1 MNTDKFFKVNEIF
14 FSIQGESMFTGKPT
28 IFLRFTGCPFN
39 CSYCDTAYAFTEGT
53 KMSIDEILNSIIN
66 YKTRY
71 FCITGGEPLVQ
82 PHLHDLINIL
92 LDENYIIT
100 IETSGLVD
108 ISRLNKNISITM
120 DIKTPSSN
128 ESKNNIFNNINHL
141 KKNDAIKFVIASDE
155 DYIWSKKII
164 EKYSLI
170 KICSIYFSP
179 SFNEYSIKTLA
190 EKIINDQL
198 EVTLQNQFHKQIW
211 GDIRGK

>member
-14 FSIQGESMFTGKPT
+14 FSIQGESMFMGKPT

-71 FCITGGEPLVQ
+71 LCITGGEPLVQ

-141 KKNDAIKFVIASDE
+141 KKNDVIKFVIANDD
-155 DYIWSKKII
+155 DYTWSKKII

-190 EKIINDQL
+190 ENIINDQL

>member
-1 MNTDKFFKVNEIF
+1 
-14 FSIQGESMFTGKPT
+14 
-28 IFLRFTGCPFN
+28 
-39 CSYCDTAYAFTEGT
+39 
-53 KMSIDEILNSIIN
+53 
-66 YKTRY
+66 
-71 FCITGGEPLVQ
+71 
-82 PHLHDLINIL
+82 
-92 LDENYIIT
+92 
-100 IETSGLVD
+100 
-108 ISRLNKNISITM
+108 M

-128 ESKNNIFNNINHL
+128 ESKNNIFNNINYL
-141 KKNDAIKFVIASDE
+141 KKNDAIKFVIANDD

-164 EKYSLI
+164 EKYSLT

>member
-1 MNTDKFFKVNEIF
+1 
-14 FSIQGESMFTGKPT
+14 MFTGKPT

-71 FCITGGEPLVQ
+71 VCITGGEPLVQ

-190 EKIINDQL
+190 ENIINDQL

>member
-1 MNTDKFFKVNEIF
+1 VNTDKFFKVNEIF
-14 FSIQGESMFTGKPT
+14 FSIQGESMFMGKPT
-28 IFLRFTGCPFN
+28 IFLRFTGCPFD
-39 CSYCDTAYAFTEGT
+39 CAYCDTTYAFTEGT
-53 KMSIDEILNSIIN
+53 KMSIDEILNSIVN

-71 FCITGGEPLVQ
+71 VCITGGEPLVQ
-82 PHLHDLINIL
+82 PHLHDLTNIL
-92 LDENYIIT
+92 LDKNYIIT

-128 ESKNNIFNNINHL
+128 ESKNNIFDNINYL
-141 KKNDAIKFVIASDE
+141 KKNDVIKFVIANDD
-155 DYIWSKKII
+155 DYAWSKKII
-164 EKYSLI
+164 EKYSLT

-179 SFNEYSIKTLA
+179 SFNDYSIKTLA

-211 GDIRGK
+211 GEIRGK

>member
-14 FSIQGESMFTGKPT
+14 FSIQGESMFMGKPT

-71 FCITGGEPLVQ
+71 LCITGGEPLVQ

-128 ESKNNIFNNINHL
+128 ESKNNIFNNINYL
-141 KKNDAIKFVIASDE
+141 KKNDVIKFVIANDD

-190 EKIINDQL
+190 ENIINDQL

>member
-71 FCITGGEPLVQ
+71 LCITGGEPLVQ

-190 EKIINDQL
+190 ENIINDQL

>member
-71 FCITGGEPLVQ
+71 LCITGGEPLVQ

-92 LDENYIIT
+92 LDKNYIIT

-190 EKIINDQL
+190 ENIINDQL

>member
-39 CSYCDTAYAFTEGT
+39 CSYCDTEYAFTEGT

-66 YKTRY
+66 YRTRY
-71 FCITGGEPLVQ
+71 VCITGGEPLVQ
-82 PHLHDLINIL
+82 PHLHDLTNIL
-92 LDENYIIT
+92 LDKNYIIT

>member
-14 FSIQGESMFTGKPT
+14 FSIQGESMFMGKPT
-28 IFLRFTGCPFN
+28 IFLRFTGCPFD

-71 FCITGGEPLVQ
+71 LCITGGEPLVQ
-82 PHLHDLINIL
+82 PHLHDLTNIL
-92 LDENYIIT
+92 LDKNYIIT

-141 KKNDAIKFVIASDE
+141 KKNDVIKFVIANDD

-164 EKYSLI
+164 EKYSLT

-179 SFNEYSIKTLA
+179 SFNDYSIKTLA

-211 GDIRGK
+211 GEIRGK

>member
-1 MNTDKFFKVNEIF
+1 M
-14 FSIQGESMFTGKPT
+14 
-28 IFLRFTGCPFN
+28 
-39 CSYCDTAYAFTEGT
+39 
-53 KMSIDEILNSIIN
+53 
-66 YKTRY
+66 
-71 FCITGGEPLVQ
+71 
-82 PHLHDLINIL
+82 
-92 LDENYIIT
+92 
-100 IETSGLVD
+100 VD

-128 ESKNNIFNNINHL
+128 ESKNNIFDNINYL
-141 KKNDAIKFVIASDE
+141 KKNDVIKFVIANDD

>member
-28 IFLRFTGCPFN
+28 IFIRFTGCPFN

-71 FCITGGEPLVQ
+71 LCITGGEPLVQ

-190 EKIINDQL
+190 ENIINDQL

>member
-14 FSIQGESMFTGKPT
+14 FSIQGESMFMGKPT
-28 IFLRFTGCPFN
+28 IFLRFTGCPFD
-39 CSYCDTAYAFTEGT
+39 CAYCDTTYAFTEGT
-53 KMSIDEILNSIIN
+53 KMSIDEILNSIVN

-71 FCITGGEPLVQ
+71 VCITGGEPLVQ
-82 PHLHDLINIL
+82 PHLHDLTNIL
-92 LDENYIIT
+92 LDKNYIIT

-128 ESKNNIFNNINHL
+128 ESKNNIFDNINYL
-141 KKNDAIKFVIASDE
+141 KKNDVIKFVIANDD
-155 DYIWSKKII
+155 DYAWSKKII
-164 EKYSLI
+164 EKYSLT

-179 SFNEYSIKTLA
+179 SFNDYSIKTLA

-211 GDIRGK
+211 GEIRGK

>member
-1 MNTDKFFKVNEIF
+1 VNTDKFFKVNEIF

-71 FCITGGEPLVQ
+71 LCITGGEPLVQ

-190 EKIINDQL
+190 ENIINDQL

-211 GDIRGK
+211 GDTRGK

>member
-1 MNTDKFFKVNEIF
+1 
-14 FSIQGESMFTGKPT
+14 MFTGKPT

-71 FCITGGEPLVQ
+71 LCITGGEPLVQ

-190 EKIINDQL
+190 ENIINDQL

-211 GDIRGK
+211 GDTRGK

>member
-1 MNTDKFFKVNEIF
+1 MITDKFFKVNEIF

-66 YKTRY
+66 YRTRY
-71 FCITGGEPLVQ
+71 VCITGGEPLVQ
-82 PHLHDLINIL
+82 PHLHDLTNIL
-92 LDENYIIT
+92 LDKNYIIT

-190 EKIINDQL
+190 ENIINDQL

>member
-39 CSYCDTAYAFTEGT
+39 CSYCDTEYAFTEGT

-71 FCITGGEPLVQ
+71 LCITGGEPLVQ

>member
-39 CSYCDTAYAFTEGT
+39 CSYCDTEYAFTEGT

-71 FCITGGEPLVQ
+71 VCITGGEPLVQ
-82 PHLHDLINIL
+82 PHLHDLTNIL
-92 LDENYIIT
+92 LDKNYIIT

-141 KKNDAIKFVIASDE
+141 KKNDAIKFVIANDE

-164 EKYSLI
+164 EKYSLV

>member
-14 FSIQGESMFTGKPT
+14 FSIQGESMFMGKPT
-28 IFLRFTGCPFN
+28 IFLRFTGCPFD
-39 CSYCDTAYAFTEGT
+39 CSYCDTTYAFTEGT
-53 KMSIDEILNSIIN
+53 KMSIDEILNSIVN

-71 FCITGGEPLVQ
+71 VCITGGEPLVQ
-82 PHLHDLINIL
+82 PHLHDLTNIL
-92 LDENYIIT
+92 LDKNYIIT

-128 ESKNNIFNNINHL
+128 ESKNNIFDNINYL
-141 KKNDAIKFVIASDE
+141 KKNDVIKFVIANDD
-155 DYIWSKKII
+155 DYAWSKKII
-164 EKYSLI
+164 EKYSLT

-179 SFNEYSIKTLA
+179 SFNDYSIKTLA

-211 GDIRGK
+211 GEIRGK

>member
-71 FCITGGEPLVQ
+71 LCITGGEPLVQ

-190 EKIINDQL
+190 ENIINDQL

-211 GDIRGK
+211 GDTRGK

>member
-71 FCITGGEPLVQ
+71 LCITGGEPLVQ

-211 GDIRGK
+211 GEIRGK